1 MAVINRGRRLRSFF
15 CGLVLNCQD
24 EIIKIKIIMHAC
36 LRRAERLYN
45 ILRQLLRVYCSFMN
59 ALCGITTVLFHVI
72 LLKRRPGAAFLQNL
86 GNGSPDSHSCAP
98 K

>member
-1 MAVINRGRRLRSFF
+1 MAVINRGRRLGSFF

-24 EIIKIKIIMHAC
+24 EIIKIKIIMHVCAVQSV
-36 LRRAERLYN
+36 YN